1 MIINTGGRTDTVQY
15 YTDWLL
21 RRFAEG
27 YVLVRNPRFPEKVTR
42 YELDP
47 AVVDCVVFCSKNYAP
62 ILPRL
67 HEITDRFNTYFFYTI
82 TAYGHDMEPGVPDI
96 DVSIETLIELERI
109 VGRERIVWRYD
120 PVLLSERYTTEVHRY
135 TFDDMASRLAPHVSR
150 CVFSFVEP
158 YRKLDRNMPELLP
171 LMEEERVYMA
181 ELLGGVAH
189 EHGLRLQAC
198 ATREDFSAYGVE
210 RAGCVTLEAL
220 GAANGVTFRK
230 LAHRGM
236 REGCACME
244 MRDIGAYSSCPNGC
258 RYCYANADARGAA
271 RAFREQHDPTSPLM
285 LGHLRPGD
293 VVTQATQRSYLAA
306 GARAARRAV
315 APGQERLEL

>member
-1 MIINTGGRTDTVQY
+1 
-15 YTDWLL
+15 
-21 RRFAEG
+21 
-27 YVLVRNPRFPEKVTR
+27 
-42 YELDP
+42 
-47 AVVDCVVFCSKNYAP
+47 
-62 ILPRL
+62 
-67 HEITDRFNTYFFYTI
+67 
-82 TAYGHDMEPGVPDI
+82 
-96 DVSIETLIELERI
+96 
-109 VGRERIVWRYD
+109 
-120 PVLLSERYTTEVHRY
+120 
-135 TFDDMASRLAPHVSR
+135 
-150 CVFSFVEP
+150 
-158 YRKLDRNMPELLP
+158 
-171 LMEEERVYMA
+171 MA

-220 GAANGVTFRK
+220 GTANGVTFRK

-244 MRDIGAYSSCPNGC
+244 MRDIGAYNSCPNGC

-271 RAFREQHDPTSPLM
+271 RTFREQHDPASPLM

-315 APGQERLEL
+315 APGQGRLEL